1 MFNAR
6 LTGFALLVAV
16 ASAPPGHA
24 WANEPAFGP
33 NTYDRTLDALIAY
46 EDIALRGAWTSLPGS
61 TVGLKP
67 GASGPLVVALKQ
79 RLTIG
84 GDLNAAD
91 ASGDSFDAA
100 TGAALKR
107 FQLRHGLSDT
117 GSVGNLTLKSLN
129 LSVSVRLN
137 QLTASLER
145 LKGNGFQFASR
156 YVVVNIPG
164 ASVEAVENGEVV
176 QRHVA
181 VVGRPDRQS
190 PVIQAK
196 IQSVNLNPTWTVPM
210 SILKADIIPK
220 MRTDKT
226 FLAKSNMRILGAGG
240 QEIDPAT
247 INWATLTNPNFIVR
261 QDPGLTNAL
270 GQMRIDMPNTE
281 AVYMHDTPKKELFR
295 SDLRFQSSGC
305 ARVQGVKDLATWLL
319 EGTEWTREALDSEI
333 AKGER
338 RDIKLKKH
346 VPVAWVYLTAWQ
358 GNDGVVQFRDDI
370 YNLDT
375 NQGIVTSTIQTRRT
389 PKADSA
395 RIIAPK
401 VIAPQV
407 LAPKANMP
415 KAIVPK
421 VVTPTPSVTASAA
434 PQ

>member
-1 MFNAR
+1 MFKAR
-6 LTGFALLVAV
+6 FTGFALLA
-16 ASAPPGHA
+16 AACAAPAGHA
-24 WANEPAFGP
+24 WANQPAFGP

-46 EDIALRGAWTSLPGS
+46 EEIALRGAWTSLPGS
-61 TVGLKP
+61 SVGLKP
-67 GASGPLVVALKQ
+67 GSTGPLVVALKK

-91 ASGDSFDAA
+91 AAGDTFDAP
-100 TGAALKR
+100 TSAALKR
-107 FQLRHGLSDT
+107 YQVRHGLSDT
-117 GSVGNLTLKSLN
+117 GIVGPLTLKSLN
-129 LSVSVRLN
+129 ITVSTRLN

-181 VVGRPDRQS
+181 VVGRHDRQS

-220 MRTDKT
+220 MRADKT
-226 FLAKSNMRILGAGG
+226 FLAKSHMRILGAGG
-240 QEIDPAT
+240 QEVDPAT
-247 INWATLTNPNFIVR
+247 INWATLTNPNFFVR
-261 QDPGLTNAL
+261 QDPGPTNSL
-270 GQMRIDMPNTE
+270 GQVRIDMPNSE

-295 SDLRFQSSGC
+295 SDVRFHSSGC

-319 EGTEWTREALDSEI
+319 EGTEWTREAIDSEI

-338 RDIKLKKH
+338 KDIKLKKH

-375 NQGIVTSTIQTRRT
+375 NQGIVTSTIQTRKAPKAASTKPAAPKVLT
-389 PKADSA
+389 PKA
-395 RIIAPK
+395 IAP
-401 VIAPQV
+401 VQP
-407 LAPKANMP
+407 
-415 KAIVPK
+415 
-421 VVTPTPSVTASAA
+421 VTASFT

>member
-1 MFNAR
+1 MFKAR
-6 LTGFALLVAV
+6 LTGFALLVAAV
-16 ASAPPGHA
+16 SAPFSHA

-46 EDIALRGAWTSLPGS
+46 EEIALRGAWTSLPGS
-61 TVGLKP
+61 AVGLKP
-67 GASGPLVVALKQ
+67 GSTGPLVAALKK

-84 GDLNAAD
+84 GDLDAAD
-91 ASGDSFDAA
+91 AAGDTFDAA

-107 FQLRHGLSDT
+107 YQLRHGLSDT

-129 LSVSVRLN
+129 ISVSVRLN
-137 QLTASLER
+137 QITASLER

-220 MRTDKT
+220 MRADKT
-226 FLAKSNMRILGAGG
+226 FLAKSHMRILGAGG

-261 QDPGLTNAL
+261 QDPGLMNAL

-281 AVYMHDTPKKELFR
+281 AVYMHDTPKKDLFR
-295 SDLRFQSSGC
+295 SDVRFQSSGC

-319 EGTEWTREALDSEI
+319 EGTEWTREAIDTEI

-338 RDIKLKKH
+338 KDIKLKKH

-370 YNLDT
+370 YHLDT
-375 NQGIVTSTIQTRRT
+375 NQGIVTSTIQTR
-389 PKADSA
+389 K
-395 RIIAPK
+395 
-401 VIAPQV
+401 
-407 LAPKANMP
+407 APKAASTKPITPKVAAP
-415 KAIVPK
+415 KAIIPVAP
-421 VVTPTPSVTASAA
+421 VTASAT
-434 PQ
+434 P